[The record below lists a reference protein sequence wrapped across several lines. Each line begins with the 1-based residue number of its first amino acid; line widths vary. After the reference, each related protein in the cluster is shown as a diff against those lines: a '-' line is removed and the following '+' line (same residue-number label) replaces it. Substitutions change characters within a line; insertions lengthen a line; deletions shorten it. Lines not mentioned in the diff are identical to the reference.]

1 MMEVLHITTFDSG
14 GAGGAASRLH
24 SSLLKLGVSSKLLCL
39 KQTNNRVEDVY
50 KFPSQERIYPSIFKR
65 LLRKLNIG
73 YSYNERLLLNL
84 SKVKESYEL
93 FTSPLSDHQIHLH
106 RLVQQAD
113 VIHLHWVA
121 NFVDY
126 PSFFKNINKPIIWTL
141 HDFNPDQGGFHLQ
154 SDTLGI
160 ECQILKRYEDEFI
173 KIKRDAIFNSDVTF
187 VSPSNWFHK
196 RLKHNVISK
205 VKKEVI
211 YHGVD
216 EQVYHSYDKLFSRRV
231 LNLDYDEKVF
241 ICIASNLNRKAKG
254 FDLLISS
261 LDNLAKDCKFRLL
274 AVGTESNITRPYI
287 TYLGNID
294 NESFLTLTYSAAD
307 AFLSF
312 SNEESFGLC
321 AAEALLCGLP
331 VVSTPVGI
339 MEDVVI
345 DGFNG
350 FLSQSFEVDE
360 FYCTLKRF
368 LLSEQCFSNTK
379 IRESAIVHFSLMNQ
393 TRKYLN
399 LYKSVLKS
407 AI

>member
-1 MMEVLHITTFDSG
+1 MEILHITTFDSG

-39 KQTNNRVEDVY
+39 HQTDSRVEEVY
-50 KFPSQERIYPSIFKR
+50 KFPAKERIYPSIFKR

-106 RLVQQAD
+106 SLVQQAD
-113 VIHLHWVA
+113 IIHLHWVA
-121 NFVDY
+121 NFIDY
-126 PSFFKNINKPIIWTL
+126 TSFFKKINKPIIWTL

-154 SDTLGI
+154 SDKLGV
-160 ECQILKRYEDEFI
+160 ECQILKRYEYEFV
-173 KIKRDAIFNSDVTF
+173 KIKRDALINIDLTI
-187 VSPSNWFHK
+187 VSPSNWFQK
-196 RLKHNVISK
+196 RLNHNVIPNK

-231 LNLDYDEKVF
+231 LNLADDEKVF

-254 FDLLISS
+254 YGQLISS
-261 LDNLAKDCKFRLL
+261 LDHLARDFKFKLL
-274 AVGTESNITRPYI
+274 AVGVESNITRPYLI
-287 TYLGNID
+287 YLGNIE
-294 NESFLTLTYSAAD
+294 NENFLTLTYSAAD

-312 SNEESFGLC
+312 STEESFGLC

-331 VVSTPVGI
+331 VISTPVGI
-339 MEDVVI
+339 MEDVVK
-345 DGFNG
+345 DSFNG
-350 FLSQSFEVDE
+350 YLTKSFEVDE
-360 FYCTLKRF
+360 FYCSLKKF
-368 LLSEQCFSNTK
+368 LLLKKGFSNTK
-379 IRESAIVHFSLMNQ
+379 IRESAVTFFSLMAQ
-393 TRKYLN
+393 TKKYLD
-399 LYKSVLKS
+399 LYKGVLK
-407 AI
+407 

>member
-14 GAGGAASRLH
+14 GAGGAATRLH

-39 KQTNNRVEDVY
+39 VETNIRTEEVY
-50 KFPSQERIYPSIFKR
+50 KFPAREKVYPSLFKR
-65 LLRKLNIG
+65 LLKKLNIG
-73 YSYNERLLLNL
+73 YSYNDRMLVNL

-93 FTSPLSDHQIHLH
+93 FTSPLTDHQIHLH
-106 RLVQQAD
+106 SLVQQAD
-113 VIHLHWVA
+113 IIHLHWVA
-121 NFVDY
+121 NFIDY
-126 PSFFKNINKPIIWTL
+126 PSFFKSINKPIVWTF

-154 SDTLGI
+154 FDKLRTN
-160 ECQILKRYEDEFI
+160 CQVLKKYEDEFI

-187 VSPSNWFHK
+187 VSPSNWFQK
-196 RLKHNVISK
+196 RLKHNVIST

-216 EQVYHSYDKLFSRRV
+216 EQVYHPCDKLFSRRV
-231 LNLDYDEKVF
+231 LNLADDEKVF

-254 FDLLISS
+254 YGQLISS
-261 LDNLAKDCKFRLL
+261 LDHLARDFKFKLL
-274 AVGTESNITRPYI
+274 AVGVESNITRPYI

-360 FYCTLKRF
+360 FYCALKKF
-368 LLSEQCFSNTK
+368 IISEKYFSNTK
-379 IRESAIVHFSLMNQ
+379 IRESAIAHFSLMNQ

-399 LYKSVLKS
+399 LYKSVFKR

>member
-24 SSLLKLGVSSKLLCL
+24 SSLLNLGVSSKLLCL
-39 KQTNNRVEDVY
+39 HQTNSRVEEVY
-50 KFPSQERIYPSIFKR
+50 KFPAQERSYPSIYKR
-65 LLRKLNIG
+65 FLKKLNIG

-106 RLVQQAD
+106 SLVQQAD
-113 VIHLHWVA
+113 IIHLHWVA
-121 NFVDY
+121 NFIDY
-126 PSFFKNINKPIIWTL
+126 PSFFKNIDKPIIWTL

-160 ECQILKRYEDEFI
+160 ECQILKRYEDELV

-187 VSPSNWFHK
+187 VSPSNWFQK
-196 RLKHNVISK
+196 RLKHNVISS

-231 LNLDYDEKVF
+231 LNLAADEKVF

-254 FDLLISS
+254 YSQLISS
-261 LDNLAKDCKFRLL
+261 LDHLARDFKFKLL
-274 AVGTESNITRPYI
+274 AVGVESNITRPYI
-287 TYLGNID
+287 TYLGNIE
-294 NESFLTLTYSAAD
+294 NENFLTLTYSAAD

-331 VVSTPVGI
+331 VISTPVGI
-339 MEDVVI
+339 MEDVVK

-350 FLSQSFEVDE
+350 YLTKSFEVDE
-360 FYCTLKRF
+360 FYCTLKK
-368 LLSEQCFSNTK
+368 LLLLEEGFSNTK
-379 IRESAIVHFSLMNQ
+379 IRESAIKHFSLMAQ
-393 TRKYLN
+393 TKKYLD
-399 LYKSVLKS
+399 LYEGVLK
-407 AI
+407 